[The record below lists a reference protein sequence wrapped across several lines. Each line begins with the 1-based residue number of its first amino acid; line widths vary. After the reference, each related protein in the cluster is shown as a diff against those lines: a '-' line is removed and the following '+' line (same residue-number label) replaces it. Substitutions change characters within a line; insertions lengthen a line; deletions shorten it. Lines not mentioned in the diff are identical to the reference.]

1 MKIDAI
7 IWKEK
12 FVQKIE
18 KKHHVTIDEVE
29 EILYGKKK
37 VYRNVKGNVDGE
49 DIYLALG
56 KTSVGRFLSI
66 FFILK
71 RDGYSAL
78 PISARD
84 MDNKER
90 RRYERG

>member
-1 MKIDAI
+1 MNIDAI

-37 VYRNVKGNVDGE
+37 EGDVNNPR
-49 DIYLALG
+49 
-56 KTSVGRFLSI
+56 
-66 FFILK
+66 
-71 RDGYSAL
+71 
-78 PISARD
+78 P
-84 MDNKER
+84 
-90 RRYERG
+90 

>member
-12 FVQKIE
+12 FAQKIE

-56 KTSVGRFLSI
+56 KTSAGRFLSI

>member
-1 MKIDAI
+1 MRVDSI

-12 FVQKIE
+12 FLRKIE
-18 KKHHVTIDEVE
+18 IKHNVSINEVE

-37 VYRNVKGNVDGE
+37 VYHIKKGDIKGE
-49 DIYLALG
+49 DVYLALG
-56 KTSVGRFLSI
+56 KSNSGRYLSI

-71 RDGYSAL
+71 KDNHTVL

-90 RRYERG
+90 RRYEHG

>member
-1 MKIDAI
+1 MRVDLI
-7 IWKEK
+7 IWKDK
-12 FVQKIE
+12 FVKKIE
-18 KKHHVTIDEVE
+18 TKHHVSINEVE

-37 VYRNVKGNVDGE
+37 VYRVLKGDVKGE

-56 KTSVGRFLSI
+56 KTNSGRYLSI

-71 RDGYSAL
+71 KDKHTVL

-90 RRYERG
+90 RRYENA